1 MSIYSTHYRQHP
13 HQLRAESQPRTFTLS
28 AFPCSSDSARSQD
41 RKQGPKP
48 WTQESCYTPPSPAS
62 PQAWPSRKVTCRDS
76 SGGDAKA
83 ELKALLKRETP
94 QPMALEG
101 AAWCLV
107 PACQESA
114 RGGTDPRP
122 CEGTASSLPRR
133 CVLEER
139 GRDGG
144 GLSQSPSPRHTRAK
158 I

>member
-1 MSIYSTHYRQHP
+1 MSIYSTHYRRHP
-13 HQLRAESQPRTFTLS
+13 HQLRVESQLRTFTLS
-28 AFPCSSDSARSQD
+28 AFPRSSDSARSQD
-41 RKQGPKP
+41 RKQGVKP

-83 ELKALLKRETP
+83 ELKALLKHETP
-94 QPMALEG
+94 QPTALEG
-101 AAWCLV
+101 AACASSW
-107 PACQESA
+107 PGQETA

-139 GRDGG
+139 GQDGG
-144 GLSQSPSPRHTRAK
+144 GLCQSPSPRHTRAK